1 MLIEKKNRLCMCD
14 VVCTGG
20 ERERERERERGKNI
34 DRNKMLFE
42 RKYSSEKIN
51 H

>member
-1 MLIEKKNRLCMCD
+1 MCD

-42 RKYSSEKIN
+42 KKYSSEKIN